1 MSMYGKNHY
10 NKKKKK
16 TKTSSWNAKKKEKN
30 LRAVEAESL

>member
-10 NKKKKK
+10 NLKKKKK
-16 TKTSSWNAKKKEKN
+16 NTSWNAKKKEKN